1 MNKKFDKI
9 LEGVMTRY
17 QGGGVLPGDIVKFTD
32 GADSSDWVKTQNA
45 TMAEKIAELMQ
56 SDNILRVGAVK
67 TIRPTVAGGA
77 NTNNA
82 SDEFYAD
89 VVKEL
94 SPGLFTDVITVPVNL
109 IVIQDNQHG
118 VTAFPDSAVIDDPT
132 DAEPKAPE
140 VKAEDDTL
148 HPPHQT
154 ATGDDERKLHNVNKD
169 GGEAAPDHMTTK
181 VYLGGIR

>member
-1 MNKKFDKI
+1 M
-9 LEGVMTRY
+9 
-17 QGGGVLPGDIVKFTD
+17 LPFPVYSFISTVFAPAAIVIV
-32 GADSSDWVKTQNA
+32 SV
-45 TMAEKIAELMQ
+45 E
-56 SDNILRVGAVK
+56 
-67 TIRPTVAGGA
+67 
-77 NTNNA
+77 A
-82 SDEFYAD
+82 S
-89 VVKEL
+89 V
-94 SPGLFTDVITVPVNL
+94 VITVPVNL

-181 VYLGGIR
+181 VYLGGLR